1 MDEISMYLP
10 GIALAYSAFL
20 LGIASPGPN
29 VLAVIGTSM
38 GDGRRSGTALALG
51 IAAGS
56 FCWALL
62 TASGLSALLSSYAS
76 ALTMIKIT
84 GGLYLLWLA
93 YKALQSATAAQ
104 DIVPTSLAVSGRGAL
119 RYVIRGFTIQMTN
132 PKAALAWIAII
143 SLGFTKTHRPGSD
156 SPLSGV
162 PPFSRPSFTAF
173 MQSRFRRPQWCA
185 STSGQGMDPGGTRRL
200 FCRRRWPAPHQPI
213 RSLKRSVA
221 AKGPG
226 HVASPICRKQLL
238 HWEPPKVGSGSCVTS
253 NAGPNGD
260 AQLYRP
266 FPPRLTLKKME
277 RKRRWGELA
286 AVGDFVGIGD
296 TDSKL

>member
-1 MDEISMYLP
+1 MVACQRVIPRRFERHERWVMDEISMYLP

-185 STSGQGMDPGGTRRL
+185 STSGQGDGSRRHS
-200 FCRRRWPAPHQPI
+200 APFLPSQ
-213 RSLKRSVA
+213 V
-221 AKGPG
+221 
-226 HVASPICRKQLL
+226 
-238 HWEPPKVGSGSCVTS
+238 SGSSPPDS
-253 NAGPNGD
+253 NSKAKCFG
-260 AQLYRP
+260 QMSWSC
-266 FPPRLTLKKME
+266 RLADLPKTTPSLGASE
-277 RKRRWGELA
+277 SRLRVLCHE
-286 AVGDFVGIGD
+286 
-296 TDSKL
+296 